1 MSAGGWCNQTH
12 MLLGLEWPPKLPDN
26 PEAMIFETSIEILEK
41 CLQIE
46 CRHAI
51 RILIIFAT
59 SHRLCNERQD
69 REGRG

>member
-1 MSAGGWCNQTH
+1 MA
-12 MLLGLEWPPKLPDN
+12 PKLPDN
-26 PEAMIFETSIEILEK
+26 PEAMIFETSIEILEN

-46 CRHAI
+46 CRCAI

-59 SHRLCNERQD
+59 SRRLCNERQD